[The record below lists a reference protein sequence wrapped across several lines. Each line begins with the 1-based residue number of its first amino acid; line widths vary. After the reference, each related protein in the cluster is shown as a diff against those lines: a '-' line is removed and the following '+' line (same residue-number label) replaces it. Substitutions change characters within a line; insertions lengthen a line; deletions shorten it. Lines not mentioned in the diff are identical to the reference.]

1 MAPSLCGSFLTDR
14 RSLVAFTWT
23 LTTVCTLIAFIVCTV
38 LVIHVHTHYKWME
51 RYYEEQYQYNQAQYY
66 NNNNN
71 GEGEGE
77 QHSADQEEY
86 EQYLALASIQSG
98 SLTFV
103 AMYTLALALALSM
116 YGSTAIVGFTSLR
129 GVYIAPCFSS
139 SSASSSLKLGMFG
152 GTVIFFA
159 NMLLVCAVI
168 FGEVRVCHQ
177 YRCAQ

>member
-1 MAPSLCGSFLTDR
+1 
-14 RSLVAFTWT
+14 
-23 LTTVCTLIAFIVCTV
+23 
-38 LVIHVHTHYKWME
+38 ME

-177 YRCAQ
+177 YRCAQWWCRFATDHSVFADLVVLFLMYCRSKTGDNKINEMGKTKGNRTKWNE